1 MISDIAPENGA
12 TDVSPFAEPTA
23 FFNIEP
29 DRPFAL
35 EEMQEDGSSVIKIF
49 RIRVG
54 RFTLEKQV
62 GTSWRSVPVSQ
73 RSSRVGDAPT
83 VVITPNDGFLEQR
96 TRYRAEV
103 MAYGQEYL
111 LHLNPSGFI
120 NLQSARTDEERQRI
134 AREVATDERYWRDVY
149 NAGRRI
155 EQTVTTEFVT
165 EALPDTL
172 RDVDILVAYPRDRQ
186 RFFLTGECRDGFI
199 QLRVNRQDLFNRSRS
214 GDTIFLYRVRFVD
227 IARNEQ
233 IEVPLTYRATDRP
246 TAMGESPC
254 TGSGCSNR
262 AGIITFTI
270 PSTLRPEAIY
280 AVQVLRRDSVI
291 RRTSPSG
298 MPTLSDVGRRQ
309 AERFAGMTS
318 ARIQT
323 TVFNLYGSTL
333 QVWRSTRPSGF
344 DVARRIA
351 SNEKLLT
358 VYFFRTSRYATL
370 EQKVAEVTTVWT
382 DSVNVL
388 FVVGLEPVLNSP
400 EGFDEHDVNEYTV
413 TKPGLSN
420 PSNVQTYKFP
430 PLIRFNAW
438 GRSDRWHT
446 FWVNPRV
453 YDEMT
458 WLCNLTRCSSPNNLH
473 SSQWWLTRVMRWG
486 DPMFSVLSGA
496 KSPLSD
502 HEIGSATGDPM
513 WLGLVRFARL
523 SIGTFQAVPGS
534 TGGSGIPGT
543 MPPVSGMR
551 VRPQNAITCA
561 YTQPTFVLLDHGNL
575 RSAATQELSWC
586 GSATS
591 ATMRKRA
598 VGCALLRAA
607 RSCSRTAESIRLRY
621 RTSSARTPTDREATN
636 SASVTEGG
644 CHENACTC
652 ACGIDARC
660 CGGPCPTAASP
671 AARYDAAGDGD
682 ALYAE
687 APRAREIVRR
697 FGRAAL
703 GAEFA
708 PFVEGVQPHRVHR
721 RAGGD

>member
-1 MISDIAPENGA
+1 MRSGSGLRGK
-12 TDVSPFAEPTA
+12 SPRTSG
-23 FFNIEP
+23 IG
-29 DRPFAL
+29 
-35 EEMQEDGSSVIKIF
+35 EMCTM
-49 RIRVG
+49 RV
-54 RFTLEKQV
+54 E
-62 GTSWRSVPVSQ
+62 
-73 RSSRVGDAPT
+73 RV
-83 VVITPNDGFLEQR
+83 
-96 TRYRAEV
+96 
-103 MAYGQEYL
+103 
-111 LHLNPSGFI
+111 
-120 NLQSARTDEERQRI
+120 
-134 AREVATDERYWRDVY
+134 
-149 NAGRRI
+149 

-214 GDTIFLYRVRFVD
+214 GDTLFLYRVRFVD

-309 AERFAGMTS
+309 AERYAGMTS
-318 ARIQT
+318 TRIQT
-323 TVFNLYGSTL
+323 TVFERLGSTL

-370 EQKVAEVTTVWT
+370 EQKLAEVTTAWT
-382 DSVNVL
+382 DSVIVL

-420 PSNVQTYKFP
+420 PRIEQSYKFP

-473 SSQWWLTRVMRWG
+473 SSQWWLTRVMRRG

-523 SIGTFQAVPGS
+523 SIGTFQAVPGFS
-534 TGGSGIPGT
+534 GGSGTPGT

-551 VRPQNAITCA
+551 VRPPNAITCA
-561 YTQPTFVLLDHGNL
+561 YTQPSFVLLDFGNL
-575 RSAATQELSWC
+575 RSAATRELRWC
-586 GSATS
+586 GSGGDVGYDPATCN
-591 ATMRKRA
+591 R
-598 VGCALLRAA
+598 LRAIA
-607 RSCSRTAESIRLRY
+607 
-621 RTSSARTPTDREATN
+621 ARTFVFPYRGEYTITASYLYCQDPDRPR
-636 SASVTEGG
+636 S
-644 CHENACTC
+644 HQF
-652 ACGIDARC
+652 RF
-660 CGGPCPTAASP
+660 
-671 AARYDAAGDGD
+671 RY
-682 ALYAE
+682 
-687 APRAREIVRR
+687 
-697 FGRAAL
+697 
-703 GAEFA
+703 
-708 PFVEGVQPHRVHR
+708 
-721 RAGGD
+721 

>member
-12 TDVSPFAEPTA
+12 TDVSIFAEPTA

-35 EEMQEDGSSVIKIF
+35 EEMQGDGSSVIKIF

-62 GTSWRSVPVSQ
+62 GTSWSSVPVSR

-96 TRYRAEV
+96 TRYRAIV
-103 MAYGQEYL
+103 MAYGQEYTG
-111 LHLNPSGFI
+111 PIDFARFT
-120 NLQSARTDEERQRI
+120 NLRSARTDAERQQI

-214 GDTIFLYRVRFVD
+214 GDTLFLYRVRFVD

-291 RRTSPSG
+291 RRTSPLG
-298 MPTLSDVGRRQ
+298 TETVTDFGRRQ
-309 AERFAGMTS
+309 FERYAGMTS
-318 ARIQT
+318 TRIQT
-323 TVFNLYGSTL
+323 TVSARILKTVFERDSSTL

-370 EQKVAEVTTVWT
+370 EQKLAEVTTVWT
-382 DSVNVL
+382 DSVNAL

-420 PSNVQTYKFP
+420 PRIEQSYKFP

-458 WLCNLTRCSSPNNLH
+458 WLCGITSCSPPNNLH
-473 SSQWWLTRVMRWG
+473 SSRWWHITRAMRRG
-486 DPMFSVLSGA
+486 DPDVLR
-496 KSPLSD
+496 PLR
-502 HEIGSATGDPM
+502 GKVAA
-513 WLGLVRFARL
+513 F
-523 SIGTFQAVPGS
+523 
-534 TGGSGIPGT
+534 
-543 MPPVSGMR
+543 
-551 VRPQNAITCA
+551 RP
-561 YTQPTFVLLDHGNL
+561 
-575 RSAATQELSWC
+575 
-586 GSATS
+586 
-591 ATMRKRA
+591 
-598 VGCALLRAA
+598 
-607 RSCSRTAESIRLRY
+607 
-621 RTSSARTPTDREATN
+621 
-636 SASVTEGG
+636 
-644 CHENACTC
+644 
-652 ACGIDARC
+652 
-660 CGGPCPTAASP
+660 
-671 AARYDAAGDGD
+671 
-682 ALYAE
+682 
-687 APRAREIVRR
+687 
-697 FGRAAL
+697 
-703 GAEFA
+703 
-708 PFVEGVQPHRVHR
+708 
-721 RAGGD
+721 

>member
-12 TDVSPFAEPTA
+12 TDVSIFAEPTA

-35 EEMQEDGSSVIKIF
+35 EEMREDGSSVIKIF

-62 GTSWRSVPVSQ
+62 GTSWRSVPVSR

-83 VVITPNDGFLEQR
+83 VVITPDSGILGQR
-96 TRYRAEV
+96 TRYRAIV
-103 MAYGQEYL
+103 MAYGQEYTG
-111 LHLNPSGFI
+111 PIDFARFT

-134 AREVATDERYWRDVY
+134 ARQADTVAIFWRDVY
-149 NAGRRI
+149 NAGRRV
-155 EQTVTTEFVT
+155 EQADTTEFVT

-172 RDVDILVAYPRDRQ
+172 RDVDILVAHPRDRQ

-214 GDTIFLYRVRFVD
+214 GDTLFLYRVRFVD

-233 IEVPLTYRATDRP
+233 IEVPLTYRATYRP

-291 RRTSPSG
+291 RRPSLLG
-298 MPTLSDVGRRQ
+298 TESISDVGGRQ
-309 AERFAGMTS
+309 AGRYAGMTS
-318 ARIQT
+318 TRIQTIARIQT
-323 TVFNLYGSTL
+323 TVFERDSSTL

-370 EQKVAEVTTVWT
+370 EQKLAEVTTVWT
-382 DSVNVL
+382 DSVIAL
-388 FVVGLEPVLNSP
+388 FVIGLQPVLNSP

-413 TKPGLSN
+413 TKPSLNDRNTS
-420 PSNVQTYKFP
+420 QTYKFP

-453 YDEMT
+453 YDEKT
-458 WLCNLTRCSSPNNLH
+458 WLCSLTRCSPPNSLH
-473 SSQWWLTRVMRWG
+473 YDWWHITRAMRLG
-486 DPMFSVLSGA
+486 TPMFSVLSGA

-551 VRPQNAITCA
+551 VRPPNAITCA
-561 YTQPTFVLLDHGNL
+561 YTQPTYVLLDHGNL
-575 RSAATQELSWC
+575 RSAATQELSRC
-586 GSATS
+586 GSGGDIGYDPATCN
-591 ATMRKRA
+591 R
-598 VGCALLRAA
+598 LRAIA
-607 RSCSRTAESIRLRY
+607 RRTFVFPYRGEYTITVSYLYCQDPDRPRSHQFRFRY
-621 RTSSARTPTDREATN
+621 
-636 SASVTEGG
+636 
-644 CHENACTC
+644 
-652 ACGIDARC
+652 
-660 CGGPCPTAASP
+660 
-671 AARYDAAGDGD
+671 
-682 ALYAE
+682 
-687 APRAREIVRR
+687 
-697 FGRAAL
+697 
-703 GAEFA
+703 
-708 PFVEGVQPHRVHR
+708 
-721 RAGGD
+721 

>member
-1 MISDIAPENGA
+1 MSRI
-12 TDVSPFAEPTA
+12 FAEPTA

-35 EEMQEDGSSVIKIF
+35 EEMREDGSSVIKIF

-62 GTSWRSVPVSQ
+62 GTSWRSVPVSR

-103 MAYGQEYL
+103 MAYGQEYIGRTIDPAM
-111 LHLNPSGFI
+111 NSR
-120 NLQSARTDEERQRI
+120 LQSARTDEERQRI
-134 AREVATDERYWRDVY
+134 AREVARDSLNWRDVY
-149 NAGRRI
+149 NAGGRV
-155 EQTVTTEFVT
+155 EQKVTTEFVT

-172 RDVDILVAYPRDRQ
+172 RDVDILVAHPRDRQ

-214 GDTIFLYRVRFVD
+214 GDTIFLYLVRFVD

-233 IEVPLTYRATDRP
+233 IEVPLTYRATYRP

-318 ARIQT
+318 TRIQT
-323 TVFNLYGSTL
+323 TVFTHLYGSTL

-370 EQKVAEVTTVWT
+370 EQKVAEVTTAWT

-413 TKPGLSN
+413 TKPSLNDRNTS
-420 PSNVQTYKFP
+420 QTYKFP

-458 WLCNLTRCSSPNNLH
+458 WLCNLTHCSPPNNLH
-473 SSQWWLTRVMRWG
+473 SSQWHITRVMRWG
-486 DPMFSVLSGA
+486 NRC
-496 KSPLSD
+496 SPSSP
-502 HEIGSATGDPM
+502 GQSR
-513 WLGLVRFARL
+513 RF
-523 SIGTFQAVPGS
+523 P
-534 TGGSGIPGT
+534 T
-543 MPPVSGMR
+543 M
-551 VRPQNAITCA
+551 
-561 YTQPTFVLLDHGNL
+561 
-575 RSAATQELSWC
+575 RSAALPATQC
-586 GSATS
+586 GL
-591 ATMRKRA
+591 
-598 VGCALLRAA
+598 GLFGLRA
-607 RSCSRTAESIRLRY
+607 SRQEPSRRCRVPPAGPAY
-621 RTSSARTPTDREATN
+621 P
-636 SASVTEGG
+636 
-644 CHENACTC
+644 
-652 ACGIDARC
+652 ARC
-660 CGGPCPTAASP
+660 RP
-671 AARYDAAGDGD
+671 
-682 ALYAE
+682 
-687 APRAREIVRR
+687 
-697 FGRAAL
+697 
-703 GAEFA
+703 
-708 PFVEGVQPHRVHR
+708 
-721 RAGGD
+721 